1 MAVDIIAESQTE
13 SVLSALDRGDA
24 DDKVRDQVS
33 AALLRAMTRVSTEL
47 ADIRT
52 NLWKPDDLRHLI
64 DERHERKCRDCP
76 AKRMAE
82 ERLQLQRMQHQQ
94 HQQADPDAPAQDQAA
109 QPQPVLQW
117 VLHLAGNSGF
127 QFFILLLFLI
137 SAFVYLTTGKGGVD
151 AARETLGT
159 MVSGG
164 SK

>member
-94 HQQADPDAPAQDQAA
+94 ADPDAPAQDQAA
-109 QPQPVLQW
+109 QPQPQTVLQW